1 MSTTV
6 SGALRSSVALLALTT
21 AALLQGCSAI
31 PAAKDAH
38 EQGWREARVV
48 DASVGDEAL
57 PNLANDCRTQ
67 ASTAGTGRFAL
78 LSYREG
84 AQGFARY
91 VAAVPQDQAVRAER
105 IYQVNVKDCN
115 ARWYRVR

>member
-1 MSTTV
+1 MSITAFGTMRQ
-6 SGALRSSVALLALTT
+6 SALLLVVVG

-31 PAAKDAH
+31 PAAKNAY

-48 DASVGDEAL
+48 DISIGDEVITG
-57 PNLANDCRTQ
+57 LANDCRMQ
-67 ASTAGTGRFAL
+67 PSTEPRRFAL
-78 LSYREG
+78 MSYRDG

-91 VAAVPQDQAVRAER
+91 VAAVPRDQSVKVER
-105 IYQVNVKDCN
+105 IYQVNVKDCS

>member
-6 SGALRSSVALLALTT
+6 FGTLRPSAALLAFTA

-31 PAAKDAH
+31 PAAKDAY

-48 DASVGDEAL
+48 DASVGDEAI
-57 PNLANDCRTQ
+57 PSLANDCRTQ
-67 ASTAGTGRFAL
+67 ASTTDPRRFAL
-78 LSYREG
+78 LSYRDG
-84 AQGFARY
+84 AEGFARY